1 MGWKTFNDRLAI
13 ILLVMILVLWV
24 LQPLCKFALPDAVN
38 GALIVAFTLILQYYF
53 RKAPADP
60 TTTTTTTT
68 TTPTPVT
75 PTQAAPPASP
85 PGGGGQ

>member
-13 ILLVMILVLWV
+13 VLLVMILVLWI

-53 RKAPADP
+53 RKSPPADG
-60 TTTTTTTT
+60 TT
-68 TTPTPVT
+68 
-75 PTQAAPPASP
+75 
-85 PGGGGQ
+85 